1 MKSTLR
7 KVLAVAMMAAMIA
20 CVGAGCAKNDNNTQQ
35 SSTTSAASQAS
46 TESKAEES
54 KKEESKEES
63 KKEVSKKEESKE
75 ESKKEE
81 ESKTEE
87 SSEEESKTEESQP
100 GAYDAIVGV
109 YSITAGEQ
117 VVAMQ
122 LNADLTAAMQSG
134 EAVQQGTWT
143 VEEGKIVITFEG
155 EAQSFQFVDNTLVSE
170 ENPEM
175 VFVKQSGEQSEQ
187 PTENSEEEPGAYD
200 AIVGVYAINDG
211 EQVVAMQLNAD
222 LTAAMQSGEAVQ
234 QGTWTV
240 AEGKIV
246 ITFDGEAQ
254 SFQFVDNTLVSE
266 ANPEMVFVKQ
276 AAQENTEENGEE
288 NGEEDV
294 EETVDE

>member
-63 KKEVSKKEESKE
+63 KKEESKKEESKKEESKE

-87 SSEEESKTEESQP
+87 SSEESKTEESQP

-109 YSITAGEQ
+109 YSITA
-117 VVAMQ
+117 
-122 LNADLTAAMQSG
+122 
-134 EAVQQGTWT
+134 
-143 VEEGKIVITFEG
+143 
-155 EAQSFQFVDNTLVSE
+155 
-170 ENPEM
+170 
-175 VFVKQSGEQSEQ
+175 
-187 PTENSEEEPGAYD
+187 
-200 AIVGVYAINDG
+200 G

>member
-20 CVGAGCAKNDNNTQQ
+20 CVGAGCAKNDNKTEQ

-143 VEEGKIVITFEG
+143 VEEGKIVITF
-155 EAQSFQFVDNTLVSE
+155 
-170 ENPEM
+170 
-175 VFVKQSGEQSEQ
+175 
-187 PTENSEEEPGAYD
+187 
-200 AIVGVYAINDG
+200 
-211 EQVVAMQLNAD
+211 
-222 LTAAMQSGEAVQ
+222 
-234 QGTWTV
+234 
-240 AEGKIV
+240 
-246 ITFDGEAQ
+246 DGEAQ

>member
-63 KKEVSKKEESKE
+63 KKEESKKEEAKKEESKE

-143 VEEGKIVITFEG
+143 VEEGKIVITF
-155 EAQSFQFVDNTLVSE
+155 
-170 ENPEM
+170 
-175 VFVKQSGEQSEQ
+175 
-187 PTENSEEEPGAYD
+187 
-200 AIVGVYAINDG
+200 
-211 EQVVAMQLNAD
+211 
-222 LTAAMQSGEAVQ
+222 
-234 QGTWTV
+234 
-240 AEGKIV
+240 
-246 ITFDGEAQ
+246 DGEAQ

>member
-143 VEEGKIVITFEG
+143 V
-155 EAQSFQFVDNTLVSE
+155 
-170 ENPEM
+170 
-175 VFVKQSGEQSEQ
+175 
-187 PTENSEEEPGAYD
+187 
-200 AIVGVYAINDG
+200 
-211 EQVVAMQLNAD
+211 
-222 LTAAMQSGEAVQ
+222 
-234 QGTWTV
+234 

>member
-63 KKEVSKKEESKE
+63 KKEESKKEESKE

-109 YSITAGEQ
+109 YSITA
-117 VVAMQ
+117 
-122 LNADLTAAMQSG
+122 
-134 EAVQQGTWT
+134 
-143 VEEGKIVITFEG
+143 
-155 EAQSFQFVDNTLVSE
+155 
-170 ENPEM
+170 
-175 VFVKQSGEQSEQ
+175 
-187 PTENSEEEPGAYD
+187 
-200 AIVGVYAINDG
+200 G

>member
-63 KKEVSKKEESKE
+63 KKEESKKEESKE

-143 VEEGKIVITFEG
+143 VEEGKIVITF
-155 EAQSFQFVDNTLVSE
+155 
-170 ENPEM
+170 
-175 VFVKQSGEQSEQ
+175 
-187 PTENSEEEPGAYD
+187 
-200 AIVGVYAINDG
+200 
-211 EQVVAMQLNAD
+211 
-222 LTAAMQSGEAVQ
+222 
-234 QGTWTV
+234 
-240 AEGKIV
+240 
-246 ITFDGEAQ
+246 DGEAQ

>member
-63 KKEVSKKEESKE
+63 KKEESKKEESKKEESKE

-143 VEEGKIVITFEG
+143 VEEGKIVITF
-155 EAQSFQFVDNTLVSE
+155 
-170 ENPEM
+170 
-175 VFVKQSGEQSEQ
+175 
-187 PTENSEEEPGAYD
+187 
-200 AIVGVYAINDG
+200 
-211 EQVVAMQLNAD
+211 
-222 LTAAMQSGEAVQ
+222 
-234 QGTWTV
+234 
-240 AEGKIV
+240 
-246 ITFDGEAQ
+246 DGEAQ

>member
-20 CVGAGCAKNDNNTQQ
+20 CVGAGCAKNDNKTEQ

-63 KKEVSKKEESKE
+63 KKEESKKEESKKEESKE

-143 VEEGKIVITFEG
+143 VEEGKIVITF
-155 EAQSFQFVDNTLVSE
+155 
-170 ENPEM
+170 
-175 VFVKQSGEQSEQ
+175 
-187 PTENSEEEPGAYD
+187 
-200 AIVGVYAINDG
+200 
-211 EQVVAMQLNAD
+211 
-222 LTAAMQSGEAVQ
+222 
-234 QGTWTV
+234 
-240 AEGKIV
+240 
-246 ITFDGEAQ
+246 DGEAQ

-276 AAQENTEENGEE
+276 SGEQSEQPTENQQEQRCS
-288 NGEEDV
+288 
-294 EETVDE
+294 

>member
-63 KKEVSKKEESKE
+63 KKEESKKEESKE

-87 SSEEESKTEESQP
+87 SSEESKTEESQP

-143 VEEGKIVITFEG
+143 VEEGKIVITF
-155 EAQSFQFVDNTLVSE
+155 
-170 ENPEM
+170 
-175 VFVKQSGEQSEQ
+175 
-187 PTENSEEEPGAYD
+187 
-200 AIVGVYAINDG
+200 
-211 EQVVAMQLNAD
+211 
-222 LTAAMQSGEAVQ
+222 
-234 QGTWTV
+234 
-240 AEGKIV
+240 
-246 ITFDGEAQ
+246 DGEAQ

>member
-20 CVGAGCAKNDNNTQQ
+20 CVGAGCAKNDNKTEQ

-46 TESKAEES
+46 TESQAEES

-87 SSEEESKTEESQP
+87 SSEESKTEESQP

-143 VEEGKIVITFEG
+143 VEEGKIVITF
-155 EAQSFQFVDNTLVSE
+155 
-170 ENPEM
+170 
-175 VFVKQSGEQSEQ
+175 
-187 PTENSEEEPGAYD
+187 
-200 AIVGVYAINDG
+200 
-211 EQVVAMQLNAD
+211 
-222 LTAAMQSGEAVQ
+222 
-234 QGTWTV
+234 
-240 AEGKIV
+240 
-246 ITFDGEAQ
+246 DGEAQ

>member
-7 KVLAVAMMAAMIA
+7 KVLAVAMMAAMLA

-63 KKEVSKKEESKE
+63 KKEESKKEESKE

-143 VEEGKIVITFEG
+143 VGFCK
-155 EAQSFQFVDNTLVSE
+155 
-170 ENPEM
+170 
-175 VFVKQSGEQSEQ
+175 
-187 PTENSEEEPGAYD
+187 
-200 AIVGVYAINDG
+200 
-211 EQVVAMQLNAD
+211 
-222 LTAAMQSGEAVQ
+222 
-234 QGTWTV
+234 
-240 AEGKIV
+240 AER
-246 ITFDGEAQ
+246 
-254 SFQFVDNTLVSE
+254 
-266 ANPEMVFVKQ
+266 
-276 AAQENTEENGEE
+276 
-288 NGEEDV
+288 
-294 EETVDE
+294 

>member
-143 VEEGKIVITFEG
+143 VEEGKIVITF
-155 EAQSFQFVDNTLVSE
+155 
-170 ENPEM
+170 
-175 VFVKQSGEQSEQ
+175 
-187 PTENSEEEPGAYD
+187 
-200 AIVGVYAINDG
+200 
-211 EQVVAMQLNAD
+211 
-222 LTAAMQSGEAVQ
+222 
-234 QGTWTV
+234 
-240 AEGKIV
+240 
-246 ITFDGEAQ
+246 DGEAQ

>member
-54 KKEESKEES
+54 KKEETKEES
-63 KKEVSKKEESKE
+63 KKEESKKEETKKEESKE

-143 VEEGKIVITFEG
+143 VEEGKIVITF
-155 EAQSFQFVDNTLVSE
+155 
-170 ENPEM
+170 
-175 VFVKQSGEQSEQ
+175 
-187 PTENSEEEPGAYD
+187 
-200 AIVGVYAINDG
+200 
-211 EQVVAMQLNAD
+211 
-222 LTAAMQSGEAVQ
+222 
-234 QGTWTV
+234 
-240 AEGKIV
+240 
-246 ITFDGEAQ
+246 DGEAQ